1 MKALS
6 IIVVLLTTVAVA
18 KAEETAPSRID
29 SITKSARDMM
39 PAMPS
44 LPSVSLPSMP
54 DLSLPDFSDAT
65 GRLMTEFNTF
75 TQQVGDALPILEQM
89 GYEVTTFKVT
99 WGLPPKARLR
109 LKSNGNADIQKV
121 NAIAAKAT
129 SGGVLV
135 TALITSAATAKRIQ
149 STMKLGTAYLDVDFA
164 VPPRVNMKFVSL
176 KANEKEELPRDTD
189 DLEICANRTAPIPRL
204 ACGAA
209 VFVNVTNGIKTWL
222 VGLFASTI
230 THTTRPEDRVLAIR
244 WLSQSREVVASEASS
259 LEKLRQLNALI
270 NSRTTIKAM
279 AKSISATASNY
290 RKSNLPLS
298 MKIALP
304 ATLAAIPFVGGH
316 AAGIAAFG
324 GALGVPVLLLVFL
337 GTAGITSIIEA
348 VVTSP
353 EARPHIAEIIDII
366 IEDERLR
373 QTSAQMKAAMKEQ
386 PMDPTRFAMPV
397 EEVALRKY
405 LLGMDPFNFER
416 HTMSF
421 FVGRV

>member
-1 MKALS
+1 MKALAV
-6 IIVVLLTTVAVA
+6 IVVLLTTVAVA
-18 KAEETAPSRID
+18 KAEDTAPSRID

-109 LKSNGNADIQKV
+109 LKSNGNADIEKV

-189 DLEICANRTAPIPRL
+189 EWEISC
-204 ACGAA
+204 
-209 VFVNVTNGIKTWL
+209 K
-222 VGLFASTI
+222 
-230 THTTRPEDRVLAIR
+230 
-244 WLSQSREVVASEASS
+244 
-259 LEKLRQLNALI
+259 
-270 NSRTTIKAM
+270 
-279 AKSISATASNY
+279 
-290 RKSNLPLS
+290 
-298 MKIALP
+298 
-304 ATLAAIPFVGGH
+304 
-316 AAGIAAFG
+316 
-324 GALGVPVLLLVFL
+324 
-337 GTAGITSIIEA
+337 
-348 VVTSP
+348 
-353 EARPHIAEIIDII
+353 
-366 IEDERLR
+366 
-373 QTSAQMKAAMKEQ
+373 
-386 PMDPTRFAMPV
+386 
-397 EEVALRKY
+397 
-405 LLGMDPFNFER
+405 
-416 HTMSF
+416 
-421 FVGRV
+421 

>member
-1 MKALS
+1 MKALAV
-6 IIVVLLTTVAVA
+6 IVVLLTTVAVA
-18 KAEETAPSRID
+18 KAEEAAPSRID

-109 LKSNGNADIQKV
+109 LKSNGNADIEKV

-135 TALITSAATAKRIQ
+135 TALITGAATAKRIQ

-189 DLEICANRTAPIPRL
+189 DLEISC
-204 ACGAA
+204 
-209 VFVNVTNGIKTWL
+209 K
-222 VGLFASTI
+222 
-230 THTTRPEDRVLAIR
+230 
-244 WLSQSREVVASEASS
+244 
-259 LEKLRQLNALI
+259 
-270 NSRTTIKAM
+270 
-279 AKSISATASNY
+279 
-290 RKSNLPLS
+290 
-298 MKIALP
+298 
-304 ATLAAIPFVGGH
+304 
-316 AAGIAAFG
+316 
-324 GALGVPVLLLVFL
+324 
-337 GTAGITSIIEA
+337 
-348 VVTSP
+348 
-353 EARPHIAEIIDII
+353 
-366 IEDERLR
+366 
-373 QTSAQMKAAMKEQ
+373 
-386 PMDPTRFAMPV
+386 
-397 EEVALRKY
+397 
-405 LLGMDPFNFER
+405 
-416 HTMSF
+416 
-421 FVGRV
+421 

>member
-1 MKALS
+1 MRMLS
-6 IIVVLLTTVAVA
+6 IFVVLLATVAVA

-44 LPSVSLPSMP
+44 MPSVSFPSMP

-164 VPPRVNMKFVSL
+164 VPPRVNMKFVSS
-176 KANEKEELPRDTD
+176 KANEKEEMPRDTD
-189 DLEICANRTAPIPRL
+189 DLEISC
-204 ACGAA
+204 
-209 VFVNVTNGIKTWL
+209 K
-222 VGLFASTI
+222 
-230 THTTRPEDRVLAIR
+230 
-244 WLSQSREVVASEASS
+244 
-259 LEKLRQLNALI
+259 
-270 NSRTTIKAM
+270 
-279 AKSISATASNY
+279 
-290 RKSNLPLS
+290 
-298 MKIALP
+298 
-304 ATLAAIPFVGGH
+304 
-316 AAGIAAFG
+316 
-324 GALGVPVLLLVFL
+324 
-337 GTAGITSIIEA
+337 
-348 VVTSP
+348 
-353 EARPHIAEIIDII
+353 
-366 IEDERLR
+366 
-373 QTSAQMKAAMKEQ
+373 
-386 PMDPTRFAMPV
+386 
-397 EEVALRKY
+397 
-405 LLGMDPFNFER
+405 
-416 HTMSF
+416 
-421 FVGRV
+421 

>member
-6 IIVVLLTTVAVA
+6 IIVVLLSAIAVA
-18 KAEETAPSRID
+18 QAEETAPSRID

-189 DLEICANRTAPIPRL
+189 DLEISC
-204 ACGAA
+204 
-209 VFVNVTNGIKTWL
+209 K
-222 VGLFASTI
+222 
-230 THTTRPEDRVLAIR
+230 
-244 WLSQSREVVASEASS
+244 
-259 LEKLRQLNALI
+259 
-270 NSRTTIKAM
+270 
-279 AKSISATASNY
+279 
-290 RKSNLPLS
+290 
-298 MKIALP
+298 
-304 ATLAAIPFVGGH
+304 
-316 AAGIAAFG
+316 
-324 GALGVPVLLLVFL
+324 
-337 GTAGITSIIEA
+337 
-348 VVTSP
+348 
-353 EARPHIAEIIDII
+353 
-366 IEDERLR
+366 
-373 QTSAQMKAAMKEQ
+373 
-386 PMDPTRFAMPV
+386 
-397 EEVALRKY
+397 
-405 LLGMDPFNFER
+405 
-416 HTMSF
+416 
-421 FVGRV
+421 

>member
-1 MKALS
+1 MRALS
-6 IIVVLLTTVAVA
+6 IIVVLLASVAA
-18 KAEETAPSRID
+18 AQAEETAPSRID
-29 SITKSARDMM
+29 SFTKSALDMM

-44 LPSVSLPSMP
+44 MPSVSLPSMP

-189 DLEICANRTAPIPRL
+189 DLEISC
-204 ACGAA
+204 
-209 VFVNVTNGIKTWL
+209 K
-222 VGLFASTI
+222 
-230 THTTRPEDRVLAIR
+230 
-244 WLSQSREVVASEASS
+244 
-259 LEKLRQLNALI
+259 
-270 NSRTTIKAM
+270 
-279 AKSISATASNY
+279 
-290 RKSNLPLS
+290 
-298 MKIALP
+298 
-304 ATLAAIPFVGGH
+304 
-316 AAGIAAFG
+316 
-324 GALGVPVLLLVFL
+324 
-337 GTAGITSIIEA
+337 
-348 VVTSP
+348 
-353 EARPHIAEIIDII
+353 
-366 IEDERLR
+366 
-373 QTSAQMKAAMKEQ
+373 
-386 PMDPTRFAMPV
+386 
-397 EEVALRKY
+397 
-405 LLGMDPFNFER
+405 
-416 HTMSF
+416 
-421 FVGRV
+421 